1 MEAITFVG
9 LDVHKR
15 RDLSGWVRS
24 GPPGRMRPTEVLQGL
39 RARALAAAPAVPGG
53 GRRDCCMSKRTFRRW
68 RERYDAE
75 GRACSIDGSG
85 RRQPDGRRS
94 TR

>member
-24 GPPGRMRPTEVLQGL
+24 GPPGRMRPTEVLLGP
-39 RARALAAAPAVPGG
+39 RRMKFEDVH
-53 GRRDCCMSKRTFRRW
+53 GRWQQRRLSQV
-68 RERYDAE
+68 EVAE
-75 GRACSIDGSG
+75 IVA
-85 RRQPDGRRS
+85 
-94 TR
+94 